1 MVWIIPNTFIAGT
14 KAKANE
20 VNENFT
26 SAKQFMDNLETE
38 QATNTA
44 DILQLEQNKADL
56 NGSSGQRFQVA
67 DATNSFDAINKQTLL
82 NLVKNTQEVIKG
94 FVLSK
99 FNDTTVS
106 ATAGSCYDS
115 TFEYMITTTTSLSK
129 TQENLGNDAKYYVY
143 VCADKDTGN
152 CELVI
157 SLSNTTPE
165 LPSGFEYYRQLG
177 YFTTDDEGKINRV
190 ISIELDNFANVVMLP
205 DYSRASSKNAGTT
218 YTVTEPGWISCSF
231 KINPNG
237 SVTRGVSF
245 SINNKVLV
253 DCYPWKYND
262 SNSIYIPVSIGDT
275 YVLSGDT
282 GNITNLFYYFIPFK
296 NIGA

>member
-56 NGSSGQRFQVA
+56 NGNFGQRFQVA

-115 TFEYMITTTTSLSK
+115 TFEYMITSATSLSK
-129 TQENLGNDAKYYVY
+129 TQANLGNNAKYYVY

-165 LPSGFEYYRQLG
+165 LPGGYEYFRRLG
-177 YFTTDDEGKINRV
+177 YFTTNHEGKISQVLNNSDTASGYIAKKGYITLNGLVTIQWGYADVNLNNSSVDVYLPVTYKSAHLCCVCSPDNSWSNGDWDRICVGCQPVSLSRIRFMGGRSAAYRV
-190 ISIELDNFANVVMLP
+190 YYISI
-205 DYSRASSKNAGTT
+205 G
-218 YTVTEPGWISCSF
+218 I
-231 KINPNG
+231 
-237 SVTRGVSF
+237 
-245 SINNKVLV
+245 
-253 DCYPWKYND
+253 
-262 SNSIYIPVSIGDT
+262 
-275 YVLSGDT
+275 
-282 GNITNLFYYFIPFK
+282 
-296 NIGA
+296 

>member
-56 NGSSGQRFQVA
+56 NGNYEQRFQVA

-82 NLVKNTQEVIKG
+82 NLVKNTQEVING
-94 FVLSK
+94 FRLSK

-115 TFEYMITTTTSLSK
+115 TFEYMITSANSLSK

-177 YFTTDDEGKINRV
+177 YFNTDDEGNISQVLNNDDTVSGEISQNGYITLNGLLTIQWGYADVNLNNSSVDIDLPIPYKTSHLCCVCSPNNSWSNGDWDRICVGCQPISLSQIRFIGGRSAAYRV
-190 ISIELDNFANVVMLP
+190 YYISI
-205 DYSRASSKNAGTT
+205 G
-218 YTVTEPGWISCSF
+218 I
-231 KINPNG
+231 
-237 SVTRGVSF
+237 
-245 SINNKVLV
+245 
-253 DCYPWKYND
+253 
-262 SNSIYIPVSIGDT
+262 
-275 YVLSGDT
+275 
-282 GNITNLFYYFIPFK
+282 
-296 NIGA
+296 

>member
-1 MVWIIPNTFIAGT
+1 MVWIIPNTFVAGT

-56 NGSSGQRFQVA
+56 NGNFEQRFQVA

-115 TFEYMITTTTSLSK
+115 TFEYMIISTTSLSK

-177 YFTTDDEGKINRV
+177 YFTTDGEGKINRV
-190 ISIELDNFANVVMLP
+190 ISNELYNFTNVVMLP
-205 DYSRASSKNAGTT
+205 DYSKASSRSAGTT
-218 YTVTEPGWISCSF
+218 YTVTEPGWISCSLQ
-231 KINPNG
+231 INPNG
-237 SVTRGVSF
+237 SVTRVVSF
-245 SINNKVLV
+245 SVNNKVLMN
-253 DCYPWKYND
+253 CCPWKYSD

-275 YVLSGDT
+275 YVLYGDT
-282 GNITNLFYYFIPFK
+282 GNIANLFYYFIPFK

>member
-56 NGSSGQRFQVA
+56 NGNFEQRFQVA

-106 ATAGSCYDS
+106 ATPGSCYDS
-115 TFEYMITTTTSLSK
+115 TFEYMIISTTSLSK

-177 YFTTDDEGKINRV
+177 YFTTDGEGKINRV
-190 ISIELDNFANVVMLP
+190 ISNELYNFTNVVMLP
-205 DYSRASSKNAGTT
+205 DYSKASPRSAGTT
-218 YTVTEPGWISCSF
+218 YTVTEPGWISCSLQ
-231 KINPNG
+231 INPNG

-245 SINNKVLV
+245 SVNNKVLMN
-253 DCYPWKYND
+253 CYPWKYSD

-275 YVLSGDT
+275 YVLYGDT
-282 GNITNLFYYFIPFK
+282 GNIANFFYYFIPFK